1 MFGVKPTK
9 IQKFRYIYCKH
20 FQAVMNQEEFK
31 KYVLS
36 EAKKYLFSL
45 ENETPTNLNKIK
57 ENVNINVEE
66 TSSKPASI
74 NPSEVKKLAEEMK
87 KINKVID
94 LRNPLIISEETSSE
108 TVTKKVEDK
117 RTLDVDAINKN
128 KHIGFQ
134 NEGEKNKWDRML
146 NYRVPTD
153 DERSEKE

>member
-1 MFGVKPTK
+1 
-9 IQKFRYIYCKH
+9 
-20 FQAVMNQEEFK
+20 MNQEEFK

-45 ENETPTNLNKIK
+45 ENETPANNLDTIK
-57 ENVNINVEE
+57 ESVNINTEE
-66 TSSKPASI
+66 TEFKPASI

-94 LRNPLIISEETSSE
+94 LRNPLIVSEETLSE
-108 TVTKKVEDK
+108 SVTKKVDDK

-134 NEGEKNKWDRML
+134 NEGEKNKWERML
-146 NYRVPTD
+146 NYQVPTD
-153 DERSEKE
+153 EQRSEKE